1 MPTQS
6 DAEAIRAHV
15 RRGYTRV
22 AEGRAPLGQA
32 SSAEAEQLAQR
43 FGYRSEQLADAP
55 PDANLGLGCG
65 NPTGLSSLRAG
76 EVVLDLGCGAGFD
89 AILAAREVGPEGRV
103 IGVDLV
109 PAMLEKARRN
119 ARIAGVENAEFR
131 EGAMEALPVAD
142 ASVDAVLSNCAINLS
157 PEKDRV
163 FREIHRVLRAGGRA
177 VISDLVV
184 ETPLP
189 DGVAR
194 SVEAYIG
201 CVAGALPRARYIALV
216 EASGLRDVRVHRE
229 LGLDAVVD
237 VDHPQVR
244 QVVQDTGLTASD
256 DEIRRVL
263 GSIRSVTFEARR

>member
-1 MPTQS
+1 MGSRS
-6 DAEAIRAHV
+6 DAEAIRAQV
-15 RRGYTRV
+15 RSGYTRV

-32 SSAEAEQLAQR
+32 SGAEADELAQR
-43 FGYRSEQLADAP
+43 FGYRSEQLSAVP

-89 AILAAREVGPEGRV
+89 AILAAREVGEEGRV

-131 EGAMEALPVAD
+131 EGAMETLPVAD

-157 PEKDRV
+157 PEKGRV
-163 FREIHRVLRAGGRA
+163 FREIHRVLREGGRA

-184 ETPLP
+184 EAPLP
-189 DGVAR
+189 DGIAR

-201 CVAGALPRARYIALV
+201 CVAGALPCARYIELV
-216 EASGLRDVRVHRE
+216 EASGLRDVRVLRE
-229 LGLDAVVD
+229 LGLDAVID
-237 VDHPQVR
+237 VGHPQVR
-244 QVVQDTGLTASD
+244 HVVQEAGLVVND